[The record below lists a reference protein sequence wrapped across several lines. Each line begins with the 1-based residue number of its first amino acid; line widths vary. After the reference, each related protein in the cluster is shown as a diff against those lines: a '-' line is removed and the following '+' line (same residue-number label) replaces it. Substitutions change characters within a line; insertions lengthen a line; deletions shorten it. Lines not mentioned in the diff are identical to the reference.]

1 MNAIPSLLLQVNISR
16 QISSHSTIFAPIP
29 FERISS
35 LTARSSMVAYF
46 MSGAEDMGSDLNIEI
61 KIRYDKGHGAMNSI
75 FKSDPKNISFGKTF
89 ICFET
94 V

>member
-1 MNAIPSLLLQVNISR
+1 
-16 QISSHSTIFAPIP
+16 
-29 FERISS
+29 
-35 LTARSSMVAYF
+35 
-46 MSGAEDMGSDLNIEI
+46 MGSDLNIEI
-61 KIRYDKGHGAMNSI
+61 KIKCDKGHGAMNSI